1 VIHAAKREP
10 NKQTCV
16 RAELGGLTAAAW
28 GAGATGSVLL
38 STPPQAQADTAEQ
51 RATAAFAL
59 RRAVALADRNIPL
72 PVHVSNGDEV
82 RYPNRI
88 GSFSKG
94 LPHSSTGEVDSS
106 AYNSLLTALT
116 TGRPEDFENI
126 AMGGTVRLVNPQA
139 GLAFDLEGIDS
150 HQFAQP
156 PAPALASS
164 QRAGEAVECYW
175 MALLRDVN
183 FAEYGTDPDALAAA
197 VELSRLTDFRRPKL
211 GGQVTADILFRGFT
225 AGDAIS
231 PYVSQFLL
239 QPFSYGALSVEQKF
253 NTYLP
258 QQLGGTDYLT
268 EVGSWLAVQNGN
280 FSR

>member
-1 VIHAAKREP
+1 MIHAAKREP

-16 RAELGGLTAAAW
+16 RAEPGGTHSSRLGCGCHWKRAVIYSAA
-28 GAGATGSVLL
+28 GTGRYR
-38 STPPQAQADTAEQ
+38 
-51 RATAAFAL
+51 RATRDRFAL

-139 GLAFDLEGIDS
+139 GLA
-150 HQFAQP
+150 
-156 PAPALASS
+156 
-164 QRAGEAVECYW
+164 V
-175 MALLRDVN
+175 
-183 FAEYGTDPDALAAA
+183 
-197 VELSRLTDFRRPKL
+197 
-211 GGQVTADILFRGFT
+211 
-225 AGDAIS
+225 
-231 PYVSQFLL
+231 
-239 QPFSYGALSVEQKF
+239 
-253 NTYLP
+253 
-258 QQLGGTDYLT
+258 
-268 EVGSWLAVQNGN
+268 
-280 FSR
+280 